1 MNTQMVWFQ
10 GVVEDRQD
18 PLQLG
23 RVRVRCVGYHTEN
36 KQDLPTEDLPW
47 AHPIQPTTSAAMS
60 GIGTTPLGP
69 VEGTW
74 VVGFCRD
81 GDSAQQPVIF
91 GTIGGLQVGNDL
103 PPNIGFQDPNKNY
116 PLTDGPNTQTD
127 TNSLARG
134 EGGVPLETRVNNL
147 DGMLAHDT
155 LIPYAFTPVGE
166 PPPRYAAQYPF
177 NHVKFTESGHVEEFD
192 DTPGAERVN
201 RYHRAGTFEEIG
213 PEGERTL
220 KVVNKNYTV
229 VMGED
234 DLHVVGP
241 CNVQLDGATSVI
253 LSKGA
258 KITSLRDL
266 ELTVVG
272 DFKVNVLG
280 AISMNGIRTNIRG
293 LPINLNGP
301 PDPADI
307 P

>member
-1 MNTQMVWFQ
+1 M
-10 GVVEDRQD
+10 
-18 PLQLG
+18 
-23 RVRVRCVGYHTEN
+23 H
-36 KQDLPTEDLPW
+36 
-47 AHPIQPTTSAAMS
+47 
-60 GIGTTPLGP
+60 
-69 VEGTW
+69 
-74 VVGFCRD
+74 
-81 GDSAQQPVIF
+81 
-91 GTIGGLQVGNDL
+91 
-103 PPNIGFQDPNKNY
+103 
-116 PLTDGPNTQTD
+116 
-127 TNSLARG
+127 
-134 EGGVPLETRVNNL
+134 
-147 DGMLAHDT
+147 
-155 LIPYAFTPVGE
+155 
-166 PPPRYAAQYPF
+166 
-177 NHVKFTESGHVEEFD
+177 
-192 DTPGAERVN
+192 